1 MLPSAGR
8 AFLRE
13 TAVRPHASPDVG
25 ASSLKAVLLTGLL
38 AWEVERMP
46 VFLPPSQHLTW
57 RRLDLS
63 VGVVLVSSPFH
74 SQLLLFV
81 LLQLGRLQRSRRRLS
96 ALSETHPH

>member
-25 ASSLKAVLLTGLL
+25 TSSLKAVLLTCLL

-46 VFLPPSQHLTW
+46 VSLPPSQHLT
-57 RRLDLS
+57 
-63 VGVVLVSSPFH
+63 
-74 SQLLLFV
+74 
-81 LLQLGRLQRSRRRLS
+81 
-96 ALSETHPH
+96 